1 MQIPKG
7 HSVAIFN
14 FNYLKLLGIDS
25 HTHYKLEMQVSL
37 FKGLT
42 PYTYEQG
49 KMVVE

>member
-1 MQIPKG
+1 MQIPNG
-7 HSVAIFN
+7 HSIVIFN
-14 FNYLKLLGIDS
+14 FNCSELLGIDS

-49 KMVVE
+49 KIVVE